1 MKRFIEM
8 LLLFA
13 AVVFVSL
20 LIREA
25 ILNSDLPDYIK
36 FCTLTDWEKAKW
48 ISGDAARYAT
58 TRGCMR
64 TLRDANRARREGR
77 NHY

>member
-1 MKRFIEM
+1 MKKFVEM

-13 AVVFVSL
+13 AAVFVSL

-36 FCTLTDWEKAKW
+36 FCTLTEAGGS
-48 ISGDAARYAT
+48 ILPRNTNTGQIGRAT
-58 TRGCMR
+58 S
-64 TLRDANRARREGR
+64 LR
-77 NHY
+77 

>member
-1 MKRFIEM
+1 MKKFVEM

-13 AVVFVSL
+13 AAVFVSL

-36 FCTLTDWEKAKW
+36 F
-48 ISGDAARYAT
+48 AR
-58 TRGCMR
+58 
-64 TLRDANRARREGR
+64 
-77 NHY
+77 

>member
-1 MKRFIEM
+1 MKKFVEM

-13 AVVFVSL
+13 AAVFVSL

-36 FCTLTDWEKAKW
+36 FCTLTEWEKAKW
-48 ISGDAARYAT
+48 ISGWSP
-58 TRGCMR
+58 
-64 TLRDANRARREGR
+64 
-77 NHY
+77 